1 MKRLL
6 LVSGMCLM
14 LAFGFAVSG
23 FTADGQELYRKCAGC
38 HGPDGSKLKSKAE
51 ADVTKA
57 LNGYKEKTYG
67 GDKKA
72 IMESIAKNLSPED
85 IQTLAKYISTL

>member
-1 MKRLL
+1 MKRFL
-6 LVSGMCLM
+6 LVSSICLT

-38 HGPDGSKLKSKAE
+38 HGADGGKFKSKAE
-51 ADVTKA
+51 ADILAA
-57 LNGYKEKTYG
+57 LNGYREKTFG